1 MLMLMCTDTA
11 QKLAD
16 YEEQVLSLRSQAH
29 KRAQAEAQQQT
40 QTAPITPTFSP
51 ELSQPEKE
59 KQPQTRLA
67 TFASYLPYGRRSTTN
82 TSSSSTSQTHLP
94 APPST
99 PPRPATATAAATK
112 KKSAT
117 ATELSLQ
124 DALSREQALRK
135 AAETRL
141 SQTHSEL
148 EDLTASLFGQ
158 ANEMVAAERRARAK
172 LEERIEVLE
181 RRDGEKRRRLE
192 RLERAM
198 ERVERVRGLV
208 GSSM

>member
-1 MLMLMCTDTA
+1 MCSDTA

-29 KRAQAEAQQQT
+29 KRAQAEGQ
-40 QTAPITPTFSP
+40 QTAPITTTFSP
-51 ELSQPEKE
+51 ERQPQKP
-59 KQPQTRLA
+59 PQTRLA
-67 TFASYLPYGRRSTTN
+67 TFASYLPYGRRSTN

-99 PPRPATATAAATK
+99 PPRPATATTGAE
-112 KKSAT
+112 KKS

-148 EDLTASLFGQ
+148 EDLTAALFGQ

-198 ERVERVRGLV
+198 ERVERVRGMV